1 MNFQWIVKAVTPK
14 IIVWQKDTP
23 KISIVVEEIK
33 DMYPESVLIDWMGEE
48 KVALVEHLEVGSEV
62 AVTFNART
70 SEYNYRFYQNNN
82 WYIIETLSEP
92 KLEDFA
98 F

>member
-1 MNFQWIVKAVTPK
+1 
-14 IIVWQKDTP
+14 
-23 KISIVVEEIK
+23 VEEIK

-82 WYIIETLSEP
+82 
-92 KLEDFA
+92 
-98 F
+98 